1 METPIFQLEHVVK
14 IKEEEALENFVGPLD
29 LILYL
34 LSKNKIAIQDIK
46 IADILD
52 QYLAYIEQRQKMDL
66 EVASEFV
73 AMAAHLV
80 YIKTRMLLSIEDE
93 EAKSEMNQLIR
104 SLEERQRNEDYMRV
118 KAMAG
123 KLEVR
128 GEYGRDIFTKR
139 PEPMN
144 RSKIFEYDQEKSDL
158 VLCMQDLLDRSG
170 RQTVPSLHSF
180 DGIVMREPYPV
191 QDKARDLL
199 CRLVKGGIT
208 RFQLLFLGARSRSE
222 LVATFL
228 AVLELCKAHVVHV
241 TGSERDCTVKCI
253 DENADTA
260 QLF

>member
-1 METPIFQLEHVVK
+1 MNTPIFQLEHVVK
-14 IKEEEALENFVGPLD
+14 IKEEDALENFVGPLY

-46 IADILD
+46 IADLLD
-52 QYLAYIEQRQKMDL
+52 QYLAYIEQCQTMDL

-93 EAKSEMNQLIR
+93 EAKSEMDQLIR

-118 KAMAG
+118 KAMAE

-139 PEPMN
+139 PETMD
-144 RSKIFEYDQEKSDL
+144 RSRIFEYDQEKSDL
-158 VLCMQDLLDRSG
+158 VLCMQDLLDRTG
-170 RQTVPSLHSF
+170 RPTVPSLHSF

-241 TGSERDCTVKCI
+241 VGSERDCTVKCI